1 MVTHLLCFFFFFYFY
16 TRPIGYLGYIYKYCM
31 VKLSFSSL
39 CIEAS
44 PEASLFHFFF
54 PCLDKESAPFFGGS
68 LDFFS
73 LPSSL

>member
-1 MVTHLLCFFFFFYFY
+1 LY
-16 TRPIGYLGYIYKYCM
+16 G
-31 VKLSFSSL
+31 KLSISSL